1 MQNAGISFSS
11 CSPAAP
17 DGVVTIRF
25 GLDQTLRELKIAAE
39 SSSAAR
45 FPWNTKTAATSDW
58 QDELLPAIS
67 QHGPQVNNSPT
78 QPTQQLASPA
88 MSEKRHCHPDPAYE
102 TPSQKRKRIIEE
114 TLSGKMDSSPT
125 SPDMNQRHASSTST
139 VPSSS
144 FQPPSTPVRQS
155 RSSGDKLQ
163 RFSSGTTTLDTKG
176 RASVSDGDFGEDE
189 WDMLTPPPSDP
200 PRSQAEGHHHGRSV
214 FADGGSSPSP
224 LPRTTGKRPSTMS
237 SSQTLLK
244 WEDPLPSSSNLDEP
258 YEHSNVSKKLDFS
271 QPAHFTSQFL
281 SDELDASMSEAFAY
295 EQLAQCAHIFDPRL
309 QHVLKDLPHR
319 LEEFKKSE
327 RKRIA
332 AEKSA
337 EAKARRIA
345 ALEREVDELKS
356 LVQRLES
363 AKSRPSVQE

>member
-1 MQNAGISFSS
+1 MRPLHRNAKES
-11 CSPAAP
+11 
-17 DGVVTIRF
+17 
-25 GLDQTLRELKIAAE
+25 LKKRYRGKWTGHVP
-39 SSSAAR
+39 S
-45 FPWNTKTAATSDW
+45 FPWNVEGHPSSCCLAGVQSTPLSEHFADCKTCF
-58 QDELLPAIS
+58 
-67 QHGPQVNNSPT
+67 VN
-78 QPTQQLASPA
+78 
-88 MSEKRHCHPDPAYE
+88 
-102 TPSQKRKRIIEE
+102 
-114 TLSGKMDSSPT
+114 SSPT

-345 ALEREVDELKS
+345 ALEREVDEYVPDLLS
-356 LVQRLES
+356 NGSIPFQMLRN
-363 AKSRPSVQE
+363 PT